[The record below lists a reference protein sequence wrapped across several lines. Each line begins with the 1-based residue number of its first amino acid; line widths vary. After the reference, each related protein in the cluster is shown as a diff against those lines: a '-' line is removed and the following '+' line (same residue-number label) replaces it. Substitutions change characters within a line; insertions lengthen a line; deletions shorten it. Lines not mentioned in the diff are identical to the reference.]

1 MEFYTKDN
9 LKAVEAIEQAQRLA
23 FAPVAFQTARS
34 LRDLGILEALDE
46 AGEVGLTT
54 DAICLAS
61 GVSDYG
67 VKVLLDMGLS
77 AGLVTW
83 CETEQSYELTRL
95 GYFIQHDG
103 MTRANMDFTAD
114 VCYSGLQHLTE
125 AITEGTPAGL
135 KELGSWDTIYEGLS
149 TLPEPAKQSWFNFD
163 HFYSD
168 KAFPKLLEIVFGDSP
183 STIVDIGGNTGK
195 WAMKCCE
202 HNADVSMTIVDLPQQ
217 LAMAK
222 VNAERA
228 GYADRING
236 VACNMLDPKG
246 ELPANA
252 NVYWMSQFLDC
263 FSPKEIVSILTRVK
277 AAMSEHSSVYI
288 LELFPDRQ
296 SHEAGAHSLNA
307 TSLYFTCLANGNSR
321 FYRAKDFIE
330 LIAEAGLEIEQE
342 IDNIGWGHSLI
353 KCRLPKVSN

>member
-1 MEFYTKDN
+1 MDFYTKDK
-9 LKAVEAIEQAQRLA
+9 LKAVDAIEQAQRLA
-23 FAPVAFQTARS
+23 FAPVAFHTARS
-34 LRDLGILEALDE
+34 LRDLGVLTALDD
-46 AGEVGLTT
+46 VGDKGLNAEEITK
-54 DAICLAS
+54 LS
-61 GVSDYG
+61 GVSTYG

-83 CETEQSYELTRL
+83 NVDKQVYVLTKM

-114 VCYSGLQHLTE
+114 VCYAGLQHLTE
-125 AITEGTPAGL
+125 AISEGTPAGL
-135 KELGSWDTIYEGLS
+135 KELGQWDTIYEGLS

-168 KAFPKLLEIVFGDSP
+168 KAFPKLLEIVFANQP
-183 STIVDIGGNTGK
+183 SKIVDIGGNTGK
-195 WAMKCCE
+195 WAIKCCDY
-202 HNADVSMTIVDLPQQ
+202 NADVSMTIVDLPQQ

-222 VNAERA
+222 VNAAEHGFAER
-228 GYADRING
+228 IEG
-236 VACNMLDPKG
+236 VACNMLDPSC
-246 ELPANA
+246 ELPKHAD
-252 NVYWMSQFLDC
+252 VYWMSQFLDC
-263 FSPKEIVSILTRVK
+263 FSPKEIVSILSRVK
-277 AAMSEHSSVYI
+277 SAMSASSSVYI

-321 FYRAKDFIE
+321 FYRAQDFVECIH
-330 LIAEAGLEIEQE
+330 EAGLEIEEQ

-353 KCRLPKVSN
+353 KCQLPAE